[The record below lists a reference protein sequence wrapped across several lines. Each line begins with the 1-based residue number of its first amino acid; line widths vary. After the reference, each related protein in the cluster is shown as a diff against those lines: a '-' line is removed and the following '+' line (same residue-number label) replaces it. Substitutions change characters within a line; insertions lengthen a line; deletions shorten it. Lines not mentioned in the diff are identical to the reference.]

1 MARVQDR
8 FRVLSYPDGISDV
21 DLRKLR
27 YFEAVA
33 RHLHFGRAA
42 AELHIA
48 QPALSRQ
55 IRGLEN
61 ELHAELFVRDRR
73 GTELTDAGHQLL
85 AEAVPLLRAAEALRR
100 RVALAA
106 RGRDRFV
113 VAFMPGLI
121 VTEPVRQLIAAHPGL
136 TVDVLRTSW
145 LEQAEVL
152 HDGRADVGY
161 LRLPVDQR
169 GLTVVP
175 LFSEPRVAVV
185 PRSHRLAGKES
196 IGIAELAGEHL
207 LQHPDVVPEWRDIAS
222 ESRTPGPPSS
232 TPAVVAVEE
241 KLEHVA
247 AGRGVVVLP
256 LSTARFY
263 TRPDLSYV
271 RVDDIPDNRVC
282 LGWAASH
289 HSSLVTEFAS
299 LAQRWGEAG

>member
-1 MARVQDR
+1 M
-8 FRVLSYPDGISDV
+8 

-55 IRGLEN
+55 IRALEN
-61 ELHAELFVRDRR
+61 ELHAELFARDRR
-73 GTELTDAGHQLL
+73 GTELTDAGRQLL
-85 AEAVPLLRAAEALRR
+85 AEAVPLLQAAEALRR

-121 VTEPVRQLIAAHPGL
+121 VTDAVRQLVAAHPGL

-145 LEQAEVL
+145 LDQAEVL
-152 HDGRADVGY
+152 LDGRADVGY

-169 GLTVVP
+169 GLTMVP
-175 LFSEPRVAVV
+175 LFGEPRVAVV
-185 PRSHRLAGKES
+185 PRSHRLAGKEA
-196 IGIAELAGEHL
+196 IGIAELAGERL
-207 LQHPDVVPEWRDIAS
+207 LQHPDAVPEWRDLARS
-222 ESRTPGPPSS
+222 PDAPAPP
-232 TPAVVAVEE
+232 PAVVAVEE

-263 TRPDLSYV
+263 TRSDLAYTPI
-271 RVDDIPDNRVC
+271 DDIPDNRVA
-282 LGWAASH
+282 LAWPTGN
-289 HSSLVTEFAS
+289 HSPLVTEFA
-299 LAQRWGEAG
+299 AIARRVAEAPRPVGPATG